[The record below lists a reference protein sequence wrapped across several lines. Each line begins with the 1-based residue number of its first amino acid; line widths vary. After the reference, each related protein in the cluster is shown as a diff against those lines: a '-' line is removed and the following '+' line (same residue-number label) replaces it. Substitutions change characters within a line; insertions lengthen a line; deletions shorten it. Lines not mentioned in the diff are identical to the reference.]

1 MGSSDRIELS
11 IDSGTWNPMDED
23 MVSLDPIEFHS
34 EEEPYKDRIDS
45 YQRKTGLTEAVQTGT
60 GQLNGIPVAI
70 GIMDFQFMGGS
81 MGSAVGEKIT
91 RLVEYATNQLLPLI
105 LTMQTRNAFSCIKEG
120 ITRSISISIMIYIII
135 RAPISN
141 AYPIFAQQ
149 GYENPREATGRIVCA
164 NCHLAN
170 KPVDI
175 EVPQAVLPDTV
186 FEAVVRIPYDMQVKQ
201 VLANG
206 KKGALNV
213 GAVLILPE
221 GFELAPPDRIS
232 PEIKEKIGNLSFQ
245 NYRPT
250 KKNILVVGPVPG
262 QKYKE
267 ITFPILS
274 PDPTTKRDVHFL
286 KYPIY
291 VGGNRGRGQIY
302 LDGSKSNNNVY
313 NATAAGMVK
322 KIIRKEKGGYE
333 ITIVDALDGREVI
346 DIIPPGP
353 ELLVSE
359 GESIKLDQPL
369 TSNPNVGGF
378 GQGDAEIVLQ
388 DPLRVQGL
396 LFFFA
401 SIILAQIF
409 LVLKKK
415 QFEKVQL
422 SEMNF

>member
-1 MGSSDRIELS
+1 
-11 IDSGTWNPMDED
+11 
-23 MVSLDPIEFHS
+23 
-34 EEEPYKDRIDS
+34 
-45 YQRKTGLTEAVQTGT
+45 
-60 GQLNGIPVAI
+60 
-70 GIMDFQFMGGS
+70 
-81 MGSAVGEKIT
+81 
-91 RLVEYATNQLLPLI
+91 
-105 LTMQTRNAFSCIKEG
+105 MQTRKSLYWIKLKED
-120 ITRSISISIMIYIII
+120 ITCFISLSLIMYIITQI
-135 RAPISN
+135 SISN

-186 FEAVVRIPYDMQVKQ
+186 FEAVVRIPYDKQLKQ

-206 KKGALNV
+206 KKGGLNV

-221 GFELAPPDRIS
+221 GFELAPSDRIL
-232 PEIKEKIGNLSFQ
+232 PEMKEKIGNLSFQ
-245 NYRPT
+245 TFRPN

-262 QKYKE
+262 QKYSE

-274 PDPTTKRDVHFL
+274 PNPATKKDVHFL
-286 KYPIY
+286 KYSIY

-302 LDGSKSNNNVY
+302 PDGSKSNNTVY
-313 NATAAGMVK
+313 NATAAGVLT
-322 KIIRKEKGGYE
+322 KILRKEKGGYE
-333 ITIVDALDGREVI
+333 ITITDAVEGRQVI

-359 GESIKLDQPL
+359 GESIKQDQPL

-378 GQGDAEIVLQ
+378 GQSDTEIVLQ
-388 DPLRVQGL
+388 DPVRIQGL
-396 LFFFA
+396 LVFFA
-401 SIILAQIF
+401 SVILAQIF